1 MGCMKQPRLLFTDFF
16 HKFCPWQ
23 IGLGSLLVI
32 VAIGLVD
39 YFITANLGMSIFY
52 VLPIAS
58 LTWYVQS
65 RLGYLAGIASA
76 FLWGLAEARRFPE
89 GFHPFLMGWNTLVRL
104 SFFILIV
111 FLLVEL
117 KSAYQQ
123 ERRLAQTDPL
133 TALLNRRAFTEIL
146 EREIQRS
153 QRYGFAFTLAYLDI
167 DNFKQVNDRL
177 GHAEGDRLLQKV
189 ADILTQ
195 GYRAGDY
202 HARLGGDEFAIL
214 LAQTDQAQATPA
226 LQRLMAGFASLK
238 APIPSIG
245 FSIGAVTF
253 QETLP
258 ESAEKALSAADKVMY
273 AAKSRGKNQLIQ
285 AKYPLP
291 QPSAD

>member
-1 MGCMKQPRLLFTDFF
+1 MKQSQRLITEFF
-16 HKFCPWQ
+16 HQFPPWQ
-23 IGLGSLLVI
+23 IGVGSLLTI

-52 VLPIAS
+52 VLPIAA

-65 RLGYLAGIASA
+65 RLGYLAGITSA
-76 FLWGLAEARRFPE
+76 FLWGLAEARRFPD
-89 GFHPFLMGWNTLVRL
+89 GFHAFLMGWNTLVRL
-104 SFFILIV
+104 SFFLLIV

-123 ERRLAQTDPL
+123 ERRLAQTDSL
-133 TALLNRRAFTEIL
+133 TALLNRRAFTDML
-146 EREIQRS
+146 EREIQQS

-167 DNFKQVNDRL
+167 DNFKQVNDQL

-189 ADILTQ
+189 ADVLTQ
-195 GYRAGDY
+195 EYRASDY

-214 LAQTDQAQATPA
+214 LAQTNQKQATPA
-226 LQRLMAGFASLK
+226 LQRLMVGFSSLEAS
-238 APIPSIG
+238 IPAIG

-258 ESAEKALSAADKVMY
+258 ESAEKALAAADKVMY

-285 AKYPLP
+285 AIYPLS